1 MSRLRFRGLLV
12 AGSSALLLSSLAL
25 TDTTAATSTT
35 EPGSGDAESTAVVS
49 GADEAA
55 TASTPGAVGP
65 ATRLEPLPAGTYVS
79 EAFMPPLTY
88 TVPEGWKMF
97 SDHVNEYG
105 LEPADAPDVFEPLQG
120 LTVYVWRDVEAAAP
134 EFCASFPVEG
144 LGYSAEKITA
154 WLASFEGLVTT
165 QPAPVTVGGLDG
177 FRIDVAMAPS
187 WTEPC
192 PPYFEEPVVWALY
205 ARGFSGLTATEAQ
218 RIYLLDLADGGNVAL
233 VIYAC
238 CDPVN
243 GDLDSPVFQDAIAT
257 ATPVVESFQF
267 DTSGIVVDTTVEVDT
282 TGQPG

>member
-1 MSRLRFRGLLV
+1 MSRLRSRVLTAVG
-12 AGSSALLLSSLAL
+12 ASSLVL
-25 TDTTAATSTT
+25 TSLAIADTTAATSTT
-35 EPGSGDAESTAVVS
+35 EPGAGAVGSTAVVS
-49 GADEAA
+49 DANEAA
-55 TASTPGAVGP
+55 TTSTPGAVGP

-79 EAFMPPLTY
+79 ETFMPPLTY

-97 SDHVNEYG
+97 SDRLTEYV
-105 LEPADAPDVFEPLQG
+105 LYPADVAPPIPGIRLQG

-154 WLASFEGLVTT
+154 WLAGFEGLVTT
-165 QPAPVTVGGLDG
+165 QPAPVSVGGLDG
-177 FRIDVAMAPS
+177 FMIDVAMAPS

-218 RIYLLDLADGGNVAL
+218 RIYILDLPDGGNVAL

-243 GDLDSPVFQDAIAT
+243 GDLDSPEFHDAIAT
-257 ATPVVESFQF
+257 ATPIVESFRF
-267 DTSGIVVDTTVEVDT
+267 DVSDLVENTTVEVAT
-282 TGQPG
+282 TG